1 MKKILCA
8 ILALVMVLPLVACGT
23 QSEPTADKQ
32 RETVETKTMKIA
44 GTMSQAETD
53 GEYMGTKKFAELVEK
68 YTNGTIK
75 CESDGRPDRVL

>member
-23 QSEPTADKQ
+23 QSEPTEIN

-53 GEYMGTKKFAELVEK
+53 GEYMGTKKFAELVET
-68 YTNGTIK
+68 YTNCLFYTSR
-75 CESDGRPDRVL
+75 CV

>member
-32 RETVETKTMKIA
+32 R
-44 GTMSQAETD
+44 D
-53 GEYMGTKKFAELVEK
+53 
-68 YTNGTIK
+68 
-75 CESDGRPDRVL
+75 C